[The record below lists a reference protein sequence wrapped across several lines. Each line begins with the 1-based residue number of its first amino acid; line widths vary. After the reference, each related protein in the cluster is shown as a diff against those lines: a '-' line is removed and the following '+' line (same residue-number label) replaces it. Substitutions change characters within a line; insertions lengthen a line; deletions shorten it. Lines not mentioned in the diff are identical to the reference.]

1 MSRSKS
7 QIYGTKI
14 YEIDWNEREGHDTSW
29 TPEYMAAWQEWA
41 VYQRTTGRYVQP
53 VNDLSMF
60 YAQRP
65 DLRANGDPLE

>member
-1 MSRSKS
+1 MTDD
-7 QIYGTKI
+7 YDL
-14 YEIDWNEREGHDTSW
+14 YETD
-29 TPEYMAAWQEWA
+29 PEYIRAWQEWV

-60 YAQRP
+60 YWQRP